1 MRVNPGR
8 MSTLGVSLSRS
19 VMETLARPWLDDL
32 LAEIRVKVYQEMV
45 VDLVLCSGLYGYNEQ

>member
-1 MRVNPGR
+1 